1 MTVGQQTENNKRAHT
16 RYTLKL
22 PATITRALPSQQV
35 VEIYDFCI
43 GGMYLVT
50 GHMGTNTTPV
60 SHHEVIDINFILPD
74 NLSHSHHLQ
83 ARVIRVTSN
92 SLGVAFLNPNK
103 TTLQSILNYAV
114 AQQPAA
120 TPLAVTDQKAGD
132 SYSEIATL
140 LMKKM
145 QDVIDDYLLKQE
157 AALMSLAK
165 NADTHIQQNSYFSVI
180 EQFNGPAGKRFKN
193 DFLTTLQQVLAER
206 STQPSSPAQPTN
218 NLEQAEDFSLVN
230 DDELNDWIARSDI
243 ANKIESCYHQEL
255 VGIEQRLTQLLG
267 YTISARNN
275 PMGPESISNAYQGA
289 LKSLTLNHE
298 VYSACCRIF
307 RDTLSDGMGSVY
319 QQVSQRM
326 IALGLP
332 SEISYSIKKTTA
344 STPSNPKNSVAEP
357 TAEKRK
363 NNPQADESEELY
375 NLISTLQFL
384 HQTTQKEPTEHH
396 HESHHHY
403 SPQELVETLKKL
415 NSNQHATP
423 PVATSEESTQ
433 RSITLQLLQ
442 EIESRHDGKTLSPEE
457 MRVMETT
464 GTLYEEMYQDSQITH
479 GVKEWLGK
487 LELPML
493 DEALQDDSILY
504 DSDHLAR
511 RFINKLTQLEYYN
524 DQELD
529 NLEGDLRKN
538 IESMLQQLSQQQSME
553 PVLVTQLLEKVES
566 LLHVQDKAYQHNLSD
581 ALHACSDHATLPSL
595 QINSLSIQSP
605 DTDEE
610 QLKEWRKRIRRMRR
624 GDWVL
629 FDAGDSDAKRL
640 CLTWVSDDFTDYA
653 VVNLKGQMQG
663 TIKVDILALQL
674 YSGAAVVLDN
684 ADDSAFDRAQYSMLQ
699 KLNEKLLHETT
710 HDALTG
716 LVNRREFEKSL
727 KQLHS
732 TPSDSQDIICYYD
745 LDYFDVINNSFGYEA
760 GDKLLIEVAN
770 IFEEVLAE
778 RGLLA
783 RVGGN
788 EFALL
793 LKAFTVD
800 DALTITEQ
808 FKDALRAYQFIYEES
823 RSAVSFCSGVVPI
836 NLEQHEATRLLQT
849 AEAAC
854 RLAKGRGVNQLH
866 VIQADD
872 HDLKKSNLV
881 IYWASKIDDK
891 LNSNSLMLR
900 YQPIVPVTDKTLRP
914 HAEILL
920 GITDQTGSLVS
931 PEHFILAAER
941 YRRMPEIDRWVISN
955 VLKFFKNHP
964 SHLDR
969 LGGIAINLSGLSVND
984 DKIIPF
990 IMDQLKASQLPASHI
1005 CFEITETAGIENLS
1019 GAAEFINEIKQCGV
1033 SFSLDDFGTGM
1044 SSYAYLKNLPVDYIK
1059 IDGSFVR
1066 DIVNN
1071 KSDHAMVKSVT
1082 EIGHFMGKKI
1092 IAECVESNASLEVLR
1107 QIGVDYAQGYA
1118 IQRPQLIDSLHTKIE
1133 SNTHPNNS

>member
-1 MTVGQQTENNKRAHT
+1 MTVVPQTESNKRAHT

-22 PATITRALPSQQV
+22 PATLTRALPSQQR

-50 GHMGTNTTPV
+50 DHMGTHSTPM

-74 NLSHSHHLQ
+74 NPSHSHHLQ
-83 ARVIRVTSN
+83 ARVIRVTNN

-103 TTLQSILNYAV
+103 TALQSILNYAV

-120 TPLAVTDQKAGD
+120 TPPVTTPPGHKADD
-132 SYSEIATL
+132 SYTEIAAL
-140 LMKKM
+140 LMKNM
-145 QDVIDDYLLKQE
+145 QDVIDRYLLKQE
-157 AALMSLAK
+157 QALMSLAQH
-165 NADTHIQQNSYFSVI
+165 AHAHIQQGSYFSAI
-180 EQFNGPAGKRFKN
+180 EQFNGPARKQFKS
-193 DFLTTLQQVLAER
+193 DFLTTLEQALADR
-206 STQPSSPAQPTN
+206 STRPTAQAQPTKS
-218 NLEQAEDFSLVN
+218 LEQAKDLSLVN

-243 ANKIESCYHQEL
+243 ASKIESRYHQEL

-267 YTISARNN
+267 YTISASNN

-289 LKSLTLNHE
+289 LKSLALNHE
-298 VYSACCRIF
+298 VYLVCCRIF
-307 RDTLSDGMGSVY
+307 RDTLSDGMGPVY
-319 QQVSQRM
+319 QQISQRM

-332 SEISYSIKKTTA
+332 SEISYSIKKTTE
-344 STPSNPKNSVAEP
+344 STPQNPTNSAHEATP
-357 TAEKRK
+357 EKRK
-363 NNPQADESEELY
+363 NDPQTEESEELY

-384 HQTTQKEPTEHH
+384 HQTTQKEHAAHH
-396 HESHHHY
+396 QEGHHY
-403 SPQELVETLKKL
+403 SPQELIETLGKL
-415 NSNQHATP
+415 DLNQPSASQAAPTK
-423 PVATSEESTQ
+423 SIQ
-433 RSITLQLLQ
+433 NSITLQLLQ
-442 EIESRHDGKTLSPEE
+442 EIESRQDGKTLSPEE

-464 GTLYEEMYQDSQITH
+464 GTLYEEMYQDNQITD

-493 DEALQDDSILY
+493 DEALQNDAILY

-529 NLEGDLRKN
+529 TLKGSLRKN
-538 IESMLQQLSQQQSME
+538 IENMLQQLSQQRSME

-566 LLHVQDKAYQHNLSD
+566 LLHVQDNAYQHNIND
-581 ALHACSDHATLPSL
+581 ALQACSDHTTLPSL
-595 QINSLSIQSP
+595 QINSLSIQNP

-610 QLKEWRKRIRRMRR
+610 QLKEWRRRIRRMKR
-624 GDWVL
+624 GGWVL
-629 FDAGDSDAKRL
+629 FDAGDSNAKRL
-640 CLTWVSDDFTDYA
+640 CLVWISDDFTDYA
-653 VVNLKGQMQG
+653 FVNLKGQMQG

-727 KQLHS
+727 KQLHP
-732 TPSDSQDIICYYD
+732 TPSDNPDILCYYD

-760 GDKLLIEVAN
+760 GDKLLIEVAK
-770 IFEEVLAE
+770 IFEKVLAE

-793 LKAFTVD
+793 LKEFTVD
-800 DALTITEQ
+800 EALAITKQ
-808 FKDALRAYQFIYEES
+808 FKDALKAYQFIYEES
-823 RSAVSFCSGVVPI
+823 KSAVSFCSGVVPI
-836 NLEQHEATRLLQT
+836 NLQQHEATRLLQT

-854 RLAKGRGVNQLH
+854 RLAKGKGVNQLH

-891 LNSNSLMLR
+891 LNSNGLMLR
-900 YQPIVPVTDKTLRP
+900 YQPIVPITDKTLRP

-941 YRRMPEIDRWVISN
+941 YRRMPEIDRWVICN
-955 VLKFFKNHP
+955 VLKFFKNNP
-964 SHLDR
+964 SHLER

-984 DKIIPF
+984 DNIIPF
-990 IMDQLKASQLPASHI
+990 IMDQLKASQLPTSQI
-1005 CFEITETAGIENLS
+1005 CFEITETAGIESLS

-1066 DIVNN
+1066 DIINN

-1082 EIGHFMGKKI
+1082 EIGHFMDKKI

-1118 IQRPQLIDSLHTKIE
+1118 IQRPQLIDSLHTKIK
-1133 SNTHPNNS
+1133 SGH

>member
-1 MTVGQQTENNKRAHT
+1 MTVVHSTEDNKRAHI

-22 PATITRALPSQQV
+22 PATITRTLPSRQA
-35 VEIYDFCI
+35 VEIYDFCL

-50 GHMGTNTTPV
+50 DHMSAVSTPV
-60 SHHEVIDINFILPD
+60 GHHEVIDINFTLPD
-74 NLSHSHHLQ
+74 NPSHSHHLQ
-83 ARVIRVTSN
+83 ARVMRVTSN
-92 SLGVAFLNPNK
+92 SLGVAFLNPNR
-103 TTLQSILNYAV
+103 TTLQSILNYAI
-114 AQQPAA
+114 AQQPVA
-120 TPLAVTDQKAGD
+120 TPPVTARPNKTTDD
-132 SYSEIATL
+132 RYSEIITL
-140 LMKKM
+140 LMKNM
-145 QDVIDDYLLKQE
+145 QGVIDRYLLKQE
-157 AALMSLAK
+157 KMLVSLAK
-165 NADTHIQQNSYFSVI
+165 QAHTHVQQNDYFGAI
-180 EQFNGPAGKRFKN
+180 EQFKGPARKRFKR
-193 DFLTTLQQVLAER
+193 DFLATLQQTLINR
-206 STQPSSPAQPTN
+206 PAQ
-218 NLEQAEDFSLVN
+218 LSAQAQSAESLDQIKDLSLVEN
-230 DDELNDWIARSDI
+230 DELNDWIARSDI
-243 ANKIESCYHQEL
+243 ASKIESRYHEEL

-267 YTISARNN
+267 YTVSASNN
-275 PMGPESISNAYQGA
+275 PMGPESISNAYQGT
-289 LKSLTLNHE
+289 LKSLSLNPDLHL
-298 VYSACCRIF
+298 VCCRIF
-307 RDTLSDGMGSVY
+307 RDTLADSMGPVY
-319 QQVSQRM
+319 RQLSQRM
-326 IALGLP
+326 IALGLQP
-332 SEISYSIKKTTA
+332 KISYSIKKTTE
-344 STPSNPKNSVAEP
+344 STPSKQKKSVREAS
-357 TAEKRK
+357 AEKRE
-363 NNPQADESEELY
+363 NNPQTEESGELY

-384 HQTTQKEPTEHH
+384 HQTTQKEQTSHPQ
-396 HESHHHY
+396 ESPHHY
-403 SPQELVETLKKL
+403 SPQELIETLEKL
-415 NSNQHATP
+415 DLNQQAAPQAAPT
-423 PVATSEESTQ
+423 ESIQ
-433 RSITLQLLQ
+433 SSIALQLLQ

-464 GTLYEEMYQDSQITH
+464 GTLYEEMYRDSQITH
-479 GVKEWLGK
+479 GVKQWLGK

-504 DSDHLAR
+504 DPGHLAQ

-529 NLEGDLRKN
+529 NLKGGLRKN
-538 IESMLQQLSQQQSME
+538 IEGMLQQLSQQRSME

-566 LLHVQDKAYQHNLSD
+566 LLHVQDKAYQHNLND
-581 ALHACSDHATLPSL
+581 ALRACSDHTTLPSL
-595 QINSLSIQSP
+595 QINSLSIQCP
-605 DTDEE
+605 ETDEE
-610 QLKEWRKRIRRMRR
+610 QLKEWRRRIRRLKK
-624 GDWVL
+624 GDWIL

-640 CLTWVSDDFTDYA
+640 RLIWVSDDFIDYA
-653 VVNLKGQMQG
+653 FVNLKGQMQG

-674 YSGAAVVLDN
+674 YSGAAVVLNN
-684 ADDSAFDRAQYSMLQ
+684 ADDTAFDRAQYSMLQ

-727 KQLHS
+727 KQLHP
-732 TPSDSQDIICYYD
+732 TLSDNHDIICYYD
-745 LDYFDVINNSFGYEA
+745 IDYFDVINNSFGYEA
-760 GDKLLIEVAN
+760 GDKLLTEVAN
-770 IFEEVLAE
+770 IFREVLAE

-793 LKAFTVD
+793 LKGITVD
-800 DALTITEQ
+800 DALTMTAQ
-808 FKDALRAYQFIYEES
+808 FKDALNAYQFVYEES
-823 RSAVSFCSGVVPI
+823 KSAVSFCSGIVPI

-854 RLAKGRGVNQLH
+854 RLAKGKGVNQLH

-872 HDLKKSNLV
+872 RDLKKSNLV

-900 YQPIVPVTDKTLRP
+900 YQPIVPITDKTLRP

-964 SHLDR
+964 SHLER

-984 DKIIPF
+984 ENIIPF
-990 IMDQLKASQLPASHI
+990 IMDQLKASQLPASRI
-1005 CFEITETAGIENLS
+1005 CFEITETAGIESLS
-1019 GAAEFINEIKQCGV
+1019 SAAEFINEIKQCGV

-1066 DIVNN
+1066 DITSN

-1092 IAECVESNASLEVLR
+1092 IAECVESNASLEILR
-1107 QIGVDYAQGYA
+1107 QLGVDYAQGYA
-1118 IQRPQLIDSLHTKIE
+1118 IQRPQLIDSLHTKIV
-1133 SNTHPNNS
+1133 SGN